1 MIVEDKNGN
10 CTIIR
15 VHAGG
20 GSPIFEVLVH
30 PGWNNWRIDNIS
42 HPDGDDQ
49 HMVTRTEEAA
59 LEEARRRVRAWD
71 AARRLGA

>member
-42 HPDGDDQ
+42 HPEGDQ
-49 HMVTRTEEAA
+49 QMVTRTEEAA